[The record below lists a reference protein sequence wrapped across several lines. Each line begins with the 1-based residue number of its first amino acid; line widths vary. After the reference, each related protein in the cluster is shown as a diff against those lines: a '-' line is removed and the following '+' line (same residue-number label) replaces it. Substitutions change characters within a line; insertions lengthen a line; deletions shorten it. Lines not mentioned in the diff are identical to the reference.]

1 MSNPSS
7 SHLITRRLGL
17 KLLSGGL
24 VASLGGAITGLS
36 APTVLAQQ
44 ADKVRLGAP
53 AGAVPGIKTAIA
65 EGYFEREGIEIELV
79 TLAGGPN
86 ILAATV
92 GGSLEVGYSDL
103 FAWVGALDNGFDL
116 TFLQS
121 ANGRGNSDFIIA
133 SKDSGIASPGDLRG
147 KKIGTAAHAQSKLRV
162 TLYLERFGI
171 SPNEVEFVV
180 INQRDTVGAAL
191 AGGQIHASIASDPN
205 VAQWEKQYGVVIL
218 EGRPWEQVPERT
230 TTAGFFSTSKW
241 LSEDP
246 DRAARFVRAAREG
259 SATYNAYSA
268 EQKAEISLKFDKV
281 DLFAIEKE
289 VPGVIKRMDDAN
301 ASHSGPVDLDST
313 AQWLRIAADHG
324 TIKKSIDLKPL
335 LHSTALAPTI

>member
-1 MSNPSS
+1 MSKNFSAPK
-7 SHLITRRLGL
+7 ITRRAGL

-24 VASLGGAITGLS
+24 AAGFGTYAGILS
-36 APTVLAQQ
+36 APAVLAS
-44 ADKVRLGAP
+44 DRTVIRLGAP
-53 AGAVPGIKTAIA
+53 AGSVPGIKTAIE
-65 EGYFEREGIEIELV
+65 EGLFQKENIEIELV

-121 ANGRGNSDFIIA
+121 ANGRGNSDFIVA
-133 SKDSGIASPGDLRG
+133 SKESGVKVPADLRG

-162 TLYLERFGI
+162 TLYLEHFGI
-171 SPNEVEFVV
+171 KPEDVEFVV

-205 VAQWEKQYGVVIL
+205 VAQWEKQYGVIIL
-218 EGRPWEQVPERT
+218 EGRPWQQVPEKT
-230 TTAGFFSTSKW
+230 TTAGFFSTSTW
-241 LSEDP
+241 LKEEP
-246 DRAARFVRAAREG
+246 GRAERFVRAAREG
-259 SATYNAYSA
+259 ASRYNGYSA
-268 EQKAEISLKFDKV
+268 EQKAAISLKYDKV

-289 VPGVIKRMDDAN
+289 NPGVIKRMDDAN
-301 ASHSGPVDLDST
+301 ASHSGAIDLEATSE
-313 AQWLRIAADHG
+313 WLKIAAAHK
-324 TIKKSIDLKPL
+324 TIKNVIDLKPL
-335 LHSTALAPTI
+335 LHSTALAASI